1 MPEQNARS
9 SAKSFQAAAQG
20 LVQRQEA
27 PTAPPAIRSERS
39 RDFSCSRLPGYQ
51 ARMKLVFVQKYDGW
65 TPYFAVQ
72 SDVIQQ
78 FKKEKKNDKLQ
89 KAKRTVRTKRRK
101 VEPKEIFNFRSL
113 CTGSKV
119 KFKGYLCST
128 FKIMGQ
134 T

>member
-1 MPEQNARS
+1 MSEQNAIS

-27 PTAPPAIRSERS
+27 PTASPATRSERS

-72 SDVIQQ
+72 SDIIQQ
-78 FKKEKKNDKLQ
+78 FKKKKRMINYKKQ
-89 KAKRTVRTKRRK
+89 RGR
-101 VEPKEIFNFRSL
+101 
-113 CTGSKV
+113 
-119 KFKGYLCST
+119 
-128 FKIMGQ
+128 
-134 T
+134 